1 MMTVITHVTIE
12 PGKEAAWDAAFR
24 ERVEVVRKQPGW
36 VAVQLCVSAQAA
48 NKRTVIGTW
57 ETRAAWEAWHT
68 TDVFKR
74 TRSEMEGVQI
84 AERETW
90 WHEVALETHR

>member
-12 PGKEAAWDAAFR
+12 PGKE
-24 ERVEVVRKQPGW
+24 P
-36 VAVQLCVSAQAA
+36 
-48 NKRTVIGTW
+48 
-57 ETRAAWEAWHT
+57 AWEAWYA

-74 TRSEMEGVQI
+74 TRADMEGVQI

-90 WHEVALETHR
+90 WHEVVPDEHR